1 MARLESLPPPPGAT
15 SFPDGGEVGP
25 IRSGWRLAL
34 REFMRSRLAILGLA
48 TLVFFVLFCFAG
60 PLVYHGNL
68 TSTNLA
74 GFAGVVL
81 GALWGAVS
89 GLAGGAQDAVM
100 MRIVDVFLSIPL
112 LFVILIVA
120 VRYGASVPRPHPDH
134 RRLHLGGA
142 RPAGPRRGAHLCG

>member
-25 IRSGWRLAL
+25 IRSGWRLVL

-60 PLVYHGNL
+60 SLVYHGNL

-74 GFAGVVL
+74 GFVGVRARTWP
-81 GALWGAVS
+81 ALPAS
-89 GLAGGAQDAVM
+89 
-100 MRIVDVFLSIPL
+100 F
-112 LFVILIVA
+112 
-120 VRYGASVPRPHPDH
+120 SVPC
-134 RRLHLGGA
+134 GA
-142 RPAGPRRGAHLCG
+142 RSPAWPAAPWTRS